1 MARIALVTDS
11 TAYIDQEKIKKHR
24 IEVVPLYVN
33 FPDEVLEDGSI
44 NNALFFEKMRSS
56 SKLPF
61 TSQPSPGDFIKVYE
75 RLVKEGKE
83 IISIHISSGISGTV
97 ESANSAARMVDPSR
111 ISVVDSQFT
120 SAGLAMMVLYA
131 SRAVEE
137 GKTRE
142 EIVALLEKLKSKT
155 RILFVPDTLEYL
167 RKGGRIGGAQALL
180 GTLLNIKPVLCF
192 NGGRVDVFDKVRT
205 MKKALRRIV
214 DELPSNTEGLQVAIL
229 IAETS
234 PIHLQMMEELLAER
248 LPGMKI
254 EKYELSPVIG
264 THVGPGV
271 LGLAF
276 MQHLIQ

>member
-1 MARIALVTDS
+1 MAQIVLVTDS
-11 TAYIDQEKIKKHR
+11 TAYITQER
-24 IEVVPLYVN
+24 IEKYGIKVVPLYVN

-44 NNALFFEKMRSS
+44 DNALFFKKMRGS

-61 TSQPSPGDFIKVYE
+61 TSQPSPGDFMKVYE
-75 RLVKEGKE
+75 KLIKEGKE

-97 ESANSAARMVDPSR
+97 ESANSAARMVDPAR

-131 SRAVEE
+131 ARAVEE

-142 EIVALLEKLKSKT
+142 EIVAALEKLKSKIH
-155 RILFVPDTLEYL
+155 ILFVPDTLEYL

-180 GTLLNIKPVLCF
+180 GTLLNIKPVLYF
-192 NGGRVDVFDKVRT
+192 NEGRIDVFDKVRT

-214 DELPSNTEGLQVAIL
+214 DELPYNTEGLQVGIL

-234 PIHLQMMEELLAER
+234 PVHLQMMEELLAER
-248 LPGMKI
+248 LPGMTV
-254 EKYELSPVIG
+254 EKYELSPVIS

-271 LGLAF
+271 LGLTF
-276 MQHLIQ
+276 MQH

>member
-1 MARIALVTDS
+1 
-11 TAYIDQEKIKKHR
+11 
-24 IEVVPLYVN
+24 
-33 FPDEVLEDGSI
+33 
-44 NNALFFEKMRSS
+44 
-56 SKLPF
+56 
-61 TSQPSPGDFIKVYE
+61 
-75 RLVKEGKE
+75 
-83 IISIHISSGISGTV
+83 
-97 ESANSAARMVDPSR
+97 MVDPSR

-234 PIHLQMMEELLAER
+234 PIHLQMMEN
-248 LPGMKI
+248 
-254 EKYELSPVIG
+254 
-264 THVGPGV
+264 
-271 LGLAF
+271 F
-276 MQHLIQ
+276 